1 MTSKEIE
8 ANLRVI
14 AENIESSGHG
24 IGEEFIYEMLL
35 AYGIS
40 KTSIT
45 RLRNGDFNRSK
56 QPGEVLYG
64 GKLFYTTAPSDQL
77 LANVDHYATE
87 ERILKYKPR
96 FVLLTDGNRFA
107 GKDLKL
113 QQNTEF
119 GYQDLPNFYQFF
131 LPLIGGEVYK
141 QQRNNEADRNAAYEL
156 AKLYDQLLDDNPHLR
171 EGHSHDLNLF
181 LARLLFC
188 LFAEDT
194 GIFEPSGIFTNVIS
208 QNTDTDGNG
217 VDVLLHDLFIRL
229 NTRDEWAKAL
239 PRYVQEFP
247 YVNGGLF
254 RDEIEIPRFTRRSR
268 DLLLNAC
275 DLNWSEIN
283 PDIFGSMI
291 QAVSDPEER
300 GHLGMHYT
308 SVENIKRVIRPLF
321 LDELYEE
328 YEQYKEAHNERKLIL
343 LINRMSE
350 MKFFDPACGSGN
362 FLIIIYKELRLLEIE
377 ILLTLL
383 EWEMERG
390 EPKFH
395 YSAISLDQF
404 YGIEIKDFAHEVAM
418 LSLWL
423 AEHQMNGIFK
433 ERLAEQGKLNPFLP
447 LREAGHIVV
456 GNAAQ
461 ISWESVCPRTSPN
474 DEIYLIGNPPYSGAR
489 KQGKE
494 QKVDMDETFKQLKK
508 YKDLDYIAIWFYKGA
523 KYIAGCPKMSLA
535 FVSTNSICQGQQ
547 VALLWPYIFDMG
559 LEIHFAYTSYKW
571 SNNAIGNAGVTV
583 IIIGLR
589 NISNELKYIYTP
601 NGIRS
606 EVKNINAYLIDA
618 PSVSIGERM
627 QPISKFPRMNFGN
640 MSNDGGALVL
650 TRQEYNEIIGLH
662 SYLTEVTRKYLG
674 GYEFLN
680 GGLRYCLWIE
690 DDQLE
695 LIKDCPEVTKRIN
708 ACREHRLKSVD
719 KGTNKLAERSHQ
731 FRDRTV
737 ASTEAL
743 IIPRV
748 SSGRRDYIPIGIV
761 DKDTIIADSAMAV
774 YDPPIWLFGVLH
786 SRMHMVWVDA
796 VGGKLK
802 TDYRYSAKLCYNTFP
817 LPKLNPTDE
826 HLIKVW
832 VKEVFNARADYEV
845 DGKSIAWMYDPDTM
859 PQDLRNAHHELDL
872 VVDRCYRSTPFS
884 SDSERLQ
891 TLFNLYE
898 EMTKRHT
905 LFAKPKRT
913 RKKKQ

>member
-8 ANLRVI
+8 TNLRVI
-14 AENIESSGHG
+14 AGNIESSGHG

-56 QPGEVLYG
+56 QSGEVLYG
-64 GKLFYTTAPSDQL
+64 GKLFYTTAPSDRL

-113 QQNTEF
+113 QQNVEF

-141 QQRNNEADRNAAYEL
+141 QQLNNEADRNAAYEL

-208 QNTDTDGNG
+208 QNTDTEGNG
-217 VDVLLHDLFIRL
+217 VDVLLQDLFIRL
-229 NTRDEWAKAL
+229 NTRDEWAKSL

-268 DLLLNAC
+268 ELLLNAC
-275 DLNWSEIN
+275 GLNWSEIN

-328 YEQYKEAHNERKLIL
+328 YEQYKEARNERKLIL

-362 FLIIIYKELRLLEIE
+362 FLIITYKELRLLEIE

-390 EPKFH
+390 EPQFH

-423 AEHQMNGIFK
+423 AEHQMNSIFK

-447 LREAGHIVV
+447 LREAGHIVI

-461 ISWESVCPRTSPN
+461 ISWESVCPRTSPD
-474 DEIYLIGNPPYSGAR
+474 DEIYLIGNPPYSGSR
-489 KQGKE
+489 KQDQE
-494 QKVDMDETFKQLKK
+494 QKADLEQVFRKD
-508 YKDLDYIAIWFYKGA
+508 YKSLDYIAIWFYKGA
-523 KYIAGCPKMSLA
+523 RYIEGHPNISLA
-535 FVSTNSICQGQQ
+535 FVSTNSICQGLM
-547 VALLWPYIFDMG
+547 VGLTWPRVLNDT
-559 LEIHFAYTSYKW
+559 LEIGFAYTSYKW
-571 SNNAIGNAGVTV
+571 TNNAIGNAGVTV
-583 IIIGLR
+583 IIVALR
-589 NISNELKYIYTP
+589 NKSNATKYIFI
-601 NGIRS
+601 GDERH
-606 EVKNINAYLIDA
+606 EAKNINAYLIDA
-618 PSVSIGERM
+618 PDIIVDSRNLPLSEF
-627 QPISKFPRMNFGN
+627 PIMNFGN
-640 MSNDGGALVL
+640 MPADGGHLL
-650 TRQEYNEIIGLH
+650 FTRSQYD
-662 SYLTEVTRKYLG
+662 
-674 GYEFLN
+674 EFLKIEPAAKKWMKRLISAKEFLS
-680 GGLRYCLWIE
+680 GESRYCLWLVGITKDE
-690 DDQLE
+690 LATLPRIRQRVEFVREVRLSSSRPQLANTPH
-695 LIKDCPEVTKRIN
+695 LFAQITQPENCDFLLVPATTSENRK
-708 ACREHRLKSVD
+708 
-719 KGTNKLAERSHQ
+719 
-731 FRDRTV
+731 
-737 ASTEAL
+737 
-743 IIPRV
+743 
-748 SSGRRDYIPIGIV
+748 YIPIGQF
-761 DKDTIIADSAMAV
+761 DKDNIANNSTFVIASDE
-774 YDPPIWLFGVLH
+774 PWLFGVLH

-817 LPKLNPTDE
+817 LPELNSKDKYRIG
-826 HLIKVW
+826 LQVQ
-832 VKEVFNARADYEV
+832 EVLMARGVYEGQ
-845 DGKSIAWMYDPDTM
+845 GKSIAWMYDPDTM
-859 PQDLRNAHHELDL
+859 PQELRDAHHELDL
-872 VVDRCYRSTPFS
+872 VVDRCYRSTPFD

-905 LFAKPKRT
+905 LFAKSKRT